1 MKLASGIQESNGKYF
16 TNMLDLINQ
25 VQLSSE
31 SKRGGKLRQI
41 RKKMNYFK
49 AQKDSHI
56 EGDVFCK
63 EDSVCIYQL
72 FKKRVHCHSLKILP
86 LVFLCVNHFPLNSS

>member
-31 SKRGGKLRQI
+31 
-41 RKKMNYFK
+41 RKKGGTETNK
-49 AQKDSHI
+49 KKD
-56 EGDVFCK
+56 E
-63 EDSVCIYQL
+63 L
-72 FKKRVHCHSLKILP
+72 F
-86 LVFLCVNHFPLNSS
+86 